1 MADNFSTFAPGLSDV
16 ATRHFAISPSDS
28 ADLAIKPRAIYC
40 TVAGDAVIRDEA
52 GTDITYPLTAGQI
65 LPFRGVRILATNT
78 TATVVGWY

>member
-1 MADNFSTFAPGLSDV
+1 MADPFLTFAPGLSDV
-16 ATRHFAISPSDS
+16 AMRHFAVTPSDS
-28 ADLAIKPRAIYC
+28 TDLAIKPRALYC
-40 TVAGDAVIRDEA
+40 MVSGNAVIRDEA